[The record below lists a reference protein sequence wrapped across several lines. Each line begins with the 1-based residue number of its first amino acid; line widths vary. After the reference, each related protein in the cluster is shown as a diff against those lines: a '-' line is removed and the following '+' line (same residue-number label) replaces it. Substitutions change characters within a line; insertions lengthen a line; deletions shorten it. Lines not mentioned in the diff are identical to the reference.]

1 MNPKT
6 AAKKDACLAK
16 MLGQST
22 INNQAMKHLSQQKVL
37 PSPLNWRQLHAQKT
51 MKTPKLSL
59 QTGSPAAADAAF
71 PFCFE
76 AWKGKK
82 DENLKQQYQ
91 HQMLLTV
98 TV

>member
-1 MNPKT
+1 MKT
-6 AAKKDACLAK
+6 LK
-16 MLGQST
+16 
-22 INNQAMKHLSQQKVL
+22 LSQ
-37 PSPLNWRQLHAQKT
+37 
-51 MKTPKLSL
+51 

-82 DENLKQQYQ
+82 DENLKLLPVRRARLEGLAGVLQKGLHLAGGHQQQQQHQ
-91 HQMLLTV
+91 HQMMLAV